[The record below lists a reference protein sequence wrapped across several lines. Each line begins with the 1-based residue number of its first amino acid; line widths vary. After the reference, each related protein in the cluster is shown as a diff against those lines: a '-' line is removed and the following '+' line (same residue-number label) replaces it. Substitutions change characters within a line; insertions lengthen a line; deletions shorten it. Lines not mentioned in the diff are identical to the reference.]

1 MRIFQLVFVNLSLLL
16 MACGGGSDSTGESN
30 NTSPNTV
37 PENFNYRL
45 VTDTDI
51 NNVKTEWAKRDLSAK
66 DVRVVYEQATV
77 HYKVTL
83 YEHTVGL
90 NKHYGAVVVPI
101 NTSKVSFPVIVSP
114 DGLSQENPSIS
125 LENNLRYYNHNYV
138 MVVPAFRGR
147 TLRYQSVSFFAGG
160 DFCDAYDGATDD
172 TIALLNVVEAH
183 TPEANMQKVLVS
195 GYSRGGNVALLM
207 AERDSR
213 IKVVVAG
220 AGPVDFY
227 RQEVANRYGY
237 QYTCQFITGKTEA
250 ESRQRMLASSPIYF
264 NTLPSVEK
272 VYLFQGGADTIVPQW
287 NGDAMNLFLLAQQ
300 LDVSYHL
307 YPNLRHDNVFTD
319 EIFLRDWNNS
329 HREFD
334 TD

>member
-1 MRIFQLVFVNLSLLL
+1 MRIFQLVFMALSLLL
-16 MACGGGSDSTGESN
+16 MACGGGSGGSN
-30 NTSPNTV
+30 NSSPNTV
-37 PENFNYRL
+37 SEDFNYRV

-51 NNVKTEWAKRDLSAK
+51 NKVKTEWAKRDLSAK
-66 DVRVVYEQATV
+66 DVRVVYEQTTE
-77 HYKVTL
+77 HYKVRL

-101 NTSKVSFPVIVSP
+101 NASKISFPVIVSP

-147 TLRYQSVSFFAGG
+147 TLRYQAVSFFAGG

-195 GYSRGGNVALLM
+195 GYSRGGTVALLM
-207 AERDSR
+207 GERDSR
-213 IKVVVAG
+213 IKVVIAG

-227 RQEVANRYGY
+227 RQEVATRYND
-237 QYTCQFITGKTEA
+237 QYKCQFNTGKTEA

-272 VYLFQGGADTIVPQW
+272 VYLFQGGDDLTVPQW

-300 LDVSYHL
+300 VDVSYHL
-307 YPNLRHDNVFTD
+307 YPSLRHDNVFRD
-319 EIFLRDWNNS
+319 ETFVTDWNNA